1 MELPSGTLD
10 LNESLIEALAR
21 EVTEET
27 DLKITK
33 IDSYLGF
40 LIISQA
46 LAKKRVSFLL
56 KFWLKKGEGA
66 LSLEHQAFYEIDIHS
81 NDFLTLNISSE
92 TRVLILK
99 AFEE

>member
-27 DLKITK
+27 GLKITK

-40 LIISQA
+40 FDYIFRSG
-46 LAKKRVSFLL
+46 KKNASVF
-56 KFWLKKGEGA
+56 F
-66 LSLEHQAFYEIDIHS
+66 
-81 NDFLTLNISSE
+81 
-92 TRVLILK
+92 
-99 AFEE
+99 